1 MINID
6 FNIKQL
12 VRQLE
17 VQNNRDYK
25 IQDIA
30 KLSGINRFTIGSL
43 LDEEQQQEAITRKT
57 MARLITFFRSEGLD
71 IGPGDLFS
79 FTQQEAP
86 HG

>member
-57 MARLITFFRSEGLD
+57 MGRLLAFFRSEGLD
-71 IGPGDLFS
+71 VGPGDLFVV
-79 FTQQEAP
+79 TEQP
-86 HG
+86 GDR